1 MADVGEPGDR
11 YHVNVGARVIRTE
24 LTVDQNAA
32 STPNPTF
39 WGTDSW
45 NGVLRIFPR

>member
-1 MADVGEPGDR
+1 MSAKPGDR
-11 YHVNVGARVIRTE
+11 YHINVGARVVRTE

-32 STPNPTF
+32 SNPNPTF

-45 NGVLRIFPR
+45 NGVLRDFYDR